1 MYSDEKI
8 KEEKLLE
15 YTSGLVATL
24 KRTSFIRMFS
34 EQLRDFM
41 PKYNE
46 LKHFNP

>member
-15 YTSGLVATL
+15 YTQGLVQTL
-24 KRTSFIRMFS
+24 KRTSFIALFS
-34 EQLRDFM
+34 EQLRAFM

>member
-8 KEEKLLE
+8 KEEKLIE
-15 YTSGLVATL
+15 YTQGLVNCL
-24 KRTSFIRMFS
+24 KRTSYIAKFS
-34 EQLRDFM
+34 VDLRDYM